1 MIVKSCIVREI
12 NIVKVKTFNTYNSG
26 EKVALPDA
34 VRNCLSIMNCCGV
47 NDYSGEFMFEV
58 RKFSDAPF
66 L

>member
-1 MIVKSCIVREI
+1 M
-12 NIVKVKTFNTYNSG
+12 KVTNFNTYNSG